1 MRKPMLTGKLML
13 LFTLTFSV
21 VAWGGSVTGIVDSNT
36 IRVLQEGV
44 TQGIQ
49 VSGLG
54 SPEQYRSVGKDVKQ
68 FADSSVT
75 DNKNQKSKEIYH
87 GNVKS
92 KVFHGPGCM
101 HYSCKNCVANFK
113 SREEAVKA
121 GYRPCMVCNP

>member
-1 MRKPMLTGKLML
+1 MTKAILIGKLMMV
-13 LFTLTFSV
+13 FTLALSAI
-21 VAWGGSVTGIVDSNT
+21 AWSGNITGIVEGNS
-36 IRVLQEGV
+36 IKVLQEGV

-49 VSGLG
+49 LPGLG
-54 SPEQYRSVGKDVKQ
+54 SPEQYRSVGKEVKR
-68 FADSSVT
+68 FAASSVT
-75 DNKNQKSKEIYH
+75 DNKNQKSKDIYH

-113 SREEAVKA
+113 SREEAIQA